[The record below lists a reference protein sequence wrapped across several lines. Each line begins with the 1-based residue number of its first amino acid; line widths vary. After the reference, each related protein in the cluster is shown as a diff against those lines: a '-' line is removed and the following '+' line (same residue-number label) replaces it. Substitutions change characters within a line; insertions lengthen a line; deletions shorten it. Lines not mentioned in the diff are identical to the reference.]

1 MPEFGPLAID
11 GGEPVR
17 KQLLPYARQ
26 TVDDDDIT
34 AVVEA
39 LRSDWLTTG
48 PLVETFEKAF
58 ASEVGAGY
66 AVAVSSGTAALHAAV
81 AALGIGAG
89 DEVIIPAITF
99 VATANCVVFQGGKP
113 VFADVDPETL
123 LLDPNQVEALVTPR
137 TRAVIAVD
145 YAGQPCDYDG
155 LREIT
160 DAHEISLVADACHAV
175 GGRYQGKAVGSL
187 AMLSAFSFHP
197 AKHIATGEGG
207 MITTNDSDLARRAR
221 IFRNHG
227 ITTDHRQ
234 RAEKGSWFYEMVELG
249 LNYRLTDLQCAL
261 GLKQLEKAG
270 IWLKRRRGI
279 AARYR
284 SSLSQVPGIEPLAVA
299 DNVEHAYHLFV
310 IRLTENDLAAKRDEV
325 FSALRAEGIGVNVHY
340 IPVHLHPFYRERLGT
355 HPGDIPVA
363 EAEYQRILT
372 LPMFPAMTDQDVDD
386 VVTAIRKVVGG
397 LS

>member
-1 MPEFGPLAID
+1 MPDFGPLAID

-17 KQLLPYARQ
+17 RQLLPYARQ

-58 ASEVGAGY
+58 ASEVGAGH

-89 DEVIIPAITF
+89 DEVIIPALTF

-145 YAGQPCDYDG
+145 YAGQPCYYDG

-160 DAHEISLVADACHAV
+160 DAHEINLVADA
-175 GGRYQGKAVGSL
+175 
-187 AMLSAFSFHP
+187 
-197 AKHIATGEGG
+197 
-207 MITTNDSDLARRAR
+207 
-221 IFRNHG
+221 
-227 ITTDHRQ
+227 
-234 RAEKGSWFYEMVELG
+234 
-249 LNYRLTDLQCAL
+249 
-261 GLKQLEKAG
+261 
-270 IWLKRRRGI
+270 
-279 AARYR
+279 
-284 SSLSQVPGIEPLAVA
+284 
-299 DNVEHAYHLFV
+299 
-310 IRLTENDLAAKRDEV
+310 
-325 FSALRAEGIGVNVHY
+325 
-340 IPVHLHPFYRERLGT
+340 
-355 HPGDIPVA
+355 
-363 EAEYQRILT
+363 
-372 LPMFPAMTDQDVDD
+372 
-386 VVTAIRKVVGG
+386 
-397 LS
+397 